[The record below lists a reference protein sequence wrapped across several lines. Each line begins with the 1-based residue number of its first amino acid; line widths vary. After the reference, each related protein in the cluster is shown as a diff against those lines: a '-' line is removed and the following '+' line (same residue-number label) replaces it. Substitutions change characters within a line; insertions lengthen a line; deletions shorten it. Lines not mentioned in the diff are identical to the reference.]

1 MTNRR
6 KGGPRSSKSLTS
18 GLIDTTPD
26 LTNEQRQGLRN
37 KNLESLMA
45 NKRVREELEDHIVA
59 TAFGDKEASP
69 SERNFALGVITDSVY
84 GKHRGVEP
92 TEKTNQNID
101 ITINGKP
108 FNPVTMQYSSL
119 TDEAKAERDA
129 TIARLRGEVVATQ
142 ESGDG
147 S

>member
-108 FNPVTMQYSSL
+108 FDPVTKEFGAL
-119 TDEAKAERDA
+119 ADEAKAERDA

>member
-6 KGGPRSSKSLTS
+6 KGGPRSSKSLTT

-69 SERNFALGVITDSVY
+69 SERNFALGVIADSVY

-108 FNPVTMQYSSL
+108 FDPVTMQYGEL
-119 TDEAKAERDA
+119 TDERKAEREA
-129 TIARLRGEVVATQ
+129 TIARLRGATQ
-142 ESGDG
+142 EKDSG

>member
-6 KGGPRSSKSLTS
+6 KGGPRSSKSLTT
-18 GLIDTTPD
+18 GLMDTTPD
-26 LTNEQRQGLRN
+26 LTNEQRQGLRH

-45 NKRVREELEDHIVA
+45 NRRVREELEEHIVA

-101 ITINGKP
+101 ITINGQP
-108 FNPVTMQYSSL
+108 YNPMTRQFGEL
-119 TDEAKAERDA
+119 TDEAKAERQALIDVSGITLGGA
-129 TIARLRGEVVATQ
+129 TD
-142 ESGDG
+142 ES
-147 S
+147 